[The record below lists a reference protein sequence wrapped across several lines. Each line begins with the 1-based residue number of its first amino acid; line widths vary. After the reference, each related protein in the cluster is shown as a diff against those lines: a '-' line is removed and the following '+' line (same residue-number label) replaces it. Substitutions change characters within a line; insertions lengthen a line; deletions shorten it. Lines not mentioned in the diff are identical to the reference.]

1 MEVTQSQL
9 ATKIKEAISSPL
21 LDLFGGLLTARPIQ
35 IIACQKFEE
44 ELSNAIAIAIT
55 TAVNESVTEAQ

>member
-1 MEVTQSQL
+1 
-9 ATKIKEAISSPL
+9 L
-21 LDLFGGLLTARPIQ
+21 LDLFGGWLPARPIQ

-55 TAVNESVTEAQ
+55 TAVKEGVSEVQ